1 MEQYK
6 HGLFDSP
13 NSPGH
18 LKTEMHRLAMGV
30 SDVVEV
36 LSEGGE
42 WRGRPGRLQ
51 PRLLQTALR
60 ELAGETH

>member
-1 MEQYK
+1 M
-6 HGLFDSP
+6 
-13 NSPGH
+13 
-18 LKTEMHRLAMGV
+18 AMGV

-42 WRGRPGRLQ
+42 WRGRPGGGLQ

-60 ELAGETH
+60 ELAGENPLNAVFINWWVC